1 MTSEKGCVLI
11 EKLDDLITSV
21 QTESIVSRVFCKVD
35 YLRGTL
41 FGFDAGQEL
50 TEHTSAF
57 PAVLHILEGEAEV
70 RLGADH
76 HSLRAGSWVYMPP
89 HLPHSIHAQS
99 RLKLLLLLLGGQTA

>member
-70 RLGADH
+70 TLGEDH

-89 HLPHSIHAQS
+89 HLPHSIYAQS